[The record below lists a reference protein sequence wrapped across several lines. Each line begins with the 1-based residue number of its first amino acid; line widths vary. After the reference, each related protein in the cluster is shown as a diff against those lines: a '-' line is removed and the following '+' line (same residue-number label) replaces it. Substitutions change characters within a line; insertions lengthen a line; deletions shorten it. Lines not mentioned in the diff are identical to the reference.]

1 MLGATILLRRRG
13 LVTILPPGYG
23 QPPTSR
29 LGDVYDWPMDATTVY
44 GGGALW
50 LANEAGVMACASP
63 RTGGVRARRRTRQG
77 SLLGDDLLAADQPAH
92 LVYDLGTTGLIAI
105 TPPAA
110 CWR

>member
-1 MLGATILLRRRG
+1 
-13 LVTILPPGYG
+13 
-23 QPPTSR
+23 
-29 LGDVYDWPMDATTVY
+29 
-44 GGGALW
+44 
-50 LANEAGVMACASP
+50 MACASP